1 MELYE
6 CTIYNK
12 MQICFRFKIIL
23 ISLHHQNN
31 NMKAN
36 WFHHHHFHTCSQAS

>member
-1 MELYE
+1 MTLCY
-6 CTIYNK
+6 IYKK
-12 MQICFRFKIIL
+12 MQIPLSFKIIL
-23 ISLHHQNN
+23 ISLQHQND